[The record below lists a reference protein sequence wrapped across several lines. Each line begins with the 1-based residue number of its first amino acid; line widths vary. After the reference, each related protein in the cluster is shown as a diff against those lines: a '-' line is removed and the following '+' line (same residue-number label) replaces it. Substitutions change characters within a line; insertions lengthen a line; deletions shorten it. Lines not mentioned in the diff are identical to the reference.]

1 MDEIMKILREIDP
14 YEDFD
19 ANTPLFEEG
28 ILDSLSLMHLI
39 NEIESLY
46 HINIP
51 VEQIVESNF
60 TTITSIYELIN
71 TLKE

>member
-1 MDEIMKILREIDP
+1 MDKIMKILREIDP

-19 ANTPLFEEG
+19 VNTPLFEEG
-28 ILDSLSLMHLI
+28 ILDSLGLMHLI
-39 NEIESLY
+39 NEIESLF
-46 HINIP
+46 HITIP

-60 TTITSIYELIN
+60 TTVTSIYELIN